1 MAKNAKNS
9 QKKTAT
15 EASAPKIAARA
26 SNAGTEIR
34 FGEYKYSLEKG
45 LTTEQASA
53 SREKHGRNELT
64 PPAREPWWKEL
75 LSKFDDPTIKILLA
89 SAVLSLIVT
98 AIEKWGLRDA
108 EANFIDTIGV
118 FIAVA
123 LATLVGFFSERKSA
137 KEFEALNKIKED
149 VPIKVVRDGQLDK
162 ISIKDVVVGDVV
174 RLESGDKL
182 PADGIVLDATNL
194 FVDQATFTGE
204 SVPVRKIPTQNVWD
218 VEAQGKVAKMG
229 ADDFAMRGTT
239 VSDGRGWLLVTSVG
253 DATEMGKI
261 ADALASAAID
271 DSETPLVQKLAKLA
285 QLISVVGV
293 SAATAIFSVM
303 TMLAICHSEVSKAL
317 VHSSGAF
324 ASIAILALLLGVVLE
339 RFAAK
344 PFFASM
350 GTPVQSK
357 KISALIVLPCFIA
370 LFAIFAGI
378 WGMMNGQLIP
388 GIEEFSSPKVPGVE
402 LLKSVLLAFVVAVTI
417 IVVAVPEGL
426 PMMVTISL
434 ALNTMKM
441 ARENCLIRR
450 LIASETIG
458 SATIICTDK
467 TGTLTENKMT
477 PVRVFADG
485 KVFERDRFE
494 ELKKGSGW
502 ERLVRGIAVNS
513 QANLRVETVDGAE
526 KVSGVGNP
534 TECALLTFLRD
545 QGVDYHAERDKAPV
559 RVYELG
565 HNSDRKFSVSAY
577 ESGNGE
583 QNCLVKGAPERV
595 LARCSTV
602 LVDGKVEPISNHMET
617 IQKALADASDAALR
631 VLAFSEK
638 LPSDDDHC
646 ANCKSGAQNEKL
658 CVNCPNRC
666 LIGFVGIQDP
676 ARPEVPGAIAQCREA
691 GIQVKMIT
699 GDAKPTAVAIAK
711 NVGIYTGAED
721 EIAMTSEEFAQ
732 VSDEELPEV
741 AEKLRVLARST
752 PSDKLRLVQALHRK
766 GEVVA
771 MTGDGTN
778 DAPALKAA
786 DVGLSMGITGTE
798 VAKEASDIILID
810 DNFKSVVTGVWWGRT
825 LFQNIRRFLQ
835 FQLSVNFV
843 ALICSTLGP
852 LVGVPLP
859 LTVTQLL
866 WINIIMDTFAALAL
880 STDPPRPHTMKD
892 KPISRDANV
901 INGSMGISILVSGL
915 YQVAIMFGALF
926 GSWFATHKFELSAEN
941 FDKANLENLTI
952 FFTILVMF
960 QFWHKFNCRAL
971 RHDEGPFDLVWKNKL
986 FLGIVFG
993 ITALQIVMVQI
1004 PAVGV
1009 FFRTQPLSF
1018 AQWIWITALTFT
1030 IVPVAWLGR
1039 WLSAK
1044 LNLEN

>member
-1 MAKNAKNS
+1 MAKRAQADPAARPGARKRKTSAEPEIPSPEIVASDDAEALDRARFADPPEDILMSDEERFEESKSIRFFFSDQAPDDPFYDEQDEQDDFDDEFDEDFERLPDDEFNELVDGVDVALDDSPCEELESPTDEFDSLNADENYVESDDPTESRRPLGMKLERHFREPTKMAKNAKNS

-577 ESGNGE
+577 
-583 QNCLVKGAPERV
+583 
-595 LARCSTV
+595 T
-602 LVDGKVEPISNHMET
+602 
-617 IQKALADASDAALR
+617 
-631 VLAFSEK
+631 
-638 LPSDDDHC
+638 
-646 ANCKSGAQNEKL
+646 
-658 CVNCPNRC
+658 
-666 LIGFVGIQDP
+666 
-676 ARPEVPGAIAQCREA
+676 
-691 GIQVKMIT
+691 
-699 GDAKPTAVAIAK
+699 
-711 NVGIYTGAED
+711 
-721 EIAMTSEEFAQ
+721 
-732 VSDEELPEV
+732 
-741 AEKLRVLARST
+741 
-752 PSDKLRLVQALHRK
+752 
-766 GEVVA
+766 
-771 MTGDGTN
+771 
-778 DAPALKAA
+778 
-786 DVGLSMGITGTE
+786 
-798 VAKEASDIILID
+798 
-810 DNFKSVVTGVWWGRT
+810 
-825 LFQNIRRFLQ
+825 
-835 FQLSVNFV
+835 
-843 ALICSTLGP
+843 
-852 LVGVPLP
+852 
-859 LTVTQLL
+859 
-866 WINIIMDTFAALAL
+866 
-880 STDPPRPHTMKD
+880 
-892 KPISRDANV
+892 
-901 INGSMGISILVSGL
+901 
-915 YQVAIMFGALF
+915 
-926 GSWFATHKFELSAEN
+926 
-941 FDKANLENLTI
+941 
-952 FFTILVMF
+952 
-960 QFWHKFNCRAL
+960 
-971 RHDEGPFDLVWKNKL
+971 
-986 FLGIVFG
+986 
-993 ITALQIVMVQI
+993 
-1004 PAVGV
+1004 
-1009 FFRTQPLSF
+1009 
-1018 AQWIWITALTFT
+1018 
-1030 IVPVAWLGR
+1030 
-1039 WLSAK
+1039 
-1044 LNLEN
+1044 